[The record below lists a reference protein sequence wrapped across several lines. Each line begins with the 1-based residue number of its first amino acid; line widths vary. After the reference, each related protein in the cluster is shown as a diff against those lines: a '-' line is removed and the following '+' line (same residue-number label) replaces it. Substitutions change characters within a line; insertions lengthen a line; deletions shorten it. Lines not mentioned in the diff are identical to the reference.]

1 KCNEYLGP
9 MLLSWNNL
17 HYYQQLMGGLRAAIE
32 AGKISEFI
40 DDFERAQAAGDL
52 SPLD

>member
-1 KCNEYLGP
+1 

-17 HYYQQLMGGLRAAIE
+17 HYYQQLMGNLREVIE

-40 DDFERAQAAGDL
+40 DSFEKEQAGGDL
-52 SPLD
+52 PPLD